1 VSNVTPINPPGTE
14 REKPSASD
22 IHDIVIRAK
31 QIVCAVREAEDQG
44 GDFRYAYALQQVED
58 MLDEAGAALGI
69 LEDAEGR
76 EEEA

>member
-1 VSNVTPINPPGTE
+1 MSNVTPINPPPAE
-14 REKPSASD
+14 RQGLSASD

-44 GDFRYAYALQQVED
+44 GDFRYAYALAQVED
-58 MLDEAGAALGI
+58 MLDAAGEALGI